1 MVRENERG
9 RGNIMARKCPH
20 CGNELIENPANE
32 NYLLCTNCDKNYK
45 KPSGGN
51 SGGSGSS
58 KKSQK
63 KGSFSI
69 LLLISFILGCLYML
83 YSLIYWS
90 SATGSVSGTWEQIGA
105 GVATALVMPHLI
117 CTAIAVIFNALG
129 LFLNKRG
136 FALTGAILYSVAMV
150 LFPMY
155 FMFVIV
161 EMILSYIGFA
171 KLPKQ

>member
-1 MVRENERG
+1 
-9 RGNIMARKCPH
+9 MARKCPH
-20 CGNELIENPANE
+20 CGNELIDNPSNS

-45 KPSGGN
+45 KPGTGGN
-51 SGGSGSS
+51 NSNSTSS
-58 KKSQK
+58 KNTQK

-83 YSLIYWS
+83 YSIIYWS
-90 SATGSVSGTWEQIGA
+90 SATSGTTGFEQIGA